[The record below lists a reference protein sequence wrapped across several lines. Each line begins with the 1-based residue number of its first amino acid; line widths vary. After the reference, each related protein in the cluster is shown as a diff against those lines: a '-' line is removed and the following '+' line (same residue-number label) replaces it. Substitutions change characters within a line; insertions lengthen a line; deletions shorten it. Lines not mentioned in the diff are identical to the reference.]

1 MIVFTDDFFATVLY
15 YIGGGGGE
23 AERSEGRLRAE
34 MKGGGGQPLVQE
46 GRLRAGQPS
55 QVDGSQQLVQ
65 KKGLRPVSLM
75 KYMEVSS

>member
-1 MIVFTDDFFATVLY
+1 
-15 YIGGGGGE
+15 
-23 AERSEGRLRAE
+23 